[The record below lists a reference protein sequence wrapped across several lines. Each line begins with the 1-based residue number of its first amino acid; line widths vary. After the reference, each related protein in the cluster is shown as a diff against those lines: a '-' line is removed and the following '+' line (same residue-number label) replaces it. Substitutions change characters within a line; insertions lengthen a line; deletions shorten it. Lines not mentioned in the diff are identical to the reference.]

1 MVDVCDNGN
10 ISNLKAFHLLFKQV
24 NVGMC
29 VGDSGLNG
37 SLASTEGGSRLKGGL
52 KVFEAT
58 GRLKEH
64 AQLIVH
70 PTPLRSQKTQVL
82 EALRKRWAGSNR
94 RRASTDPS

>member
-24 NVGMC
+24 NVGMMC
-29 VGDSGLNG
+29 
-37 SLASTEGGSRLKGGL
+37 ERLWAQWELGFYGRWEQAQGGL
-52 KVFEAT
+52 KVFDAT
-58 GRLKEH
+58 GRLKER
-64 AQLIVH
+64 AQPIVH